1 MNIIA
6 LSLGLVPVPPLPP
19 AVRERQNRVADERH
33 RCANFGERMTNQS
46 VASYRAKI
54 LNLLR
59 ETGPA
64 STAEI
69 ASEFNTT
76 TKYLRPH
83 LDRMVLDGTVRFEV
97 RMSGGRKAFTWHAV
111 DEGETP

>member
-6 LSLGLVPVPPLPP
+6 LSLGLVPVPALPP
-19 AVRERQNRVADERH
+19 AVRERQSRIADERH

-64 STAEI
+64 STADI
-69 ASEFNTT
+69 ASEFNAT
-76 TKYLRPH
+76 TKAIRPH
-83 LDRMVLDGTVRFEV
+83 LDRMALDGTVRFEV
-97 RMSGGRKAFTWHAV
+97 SMSGGRKAFTWHAV
-111 DEGETP
+111 EAGKS

>member
-6 LSLGLVPVPPLPP
+6 LSLGLVPVPALPR
-19 AVRERQNRVADERH
+19 AVRERQSRIADERH
-33 RCANFGERMTNQS
+33 RCANFGERMTHQS

-97 RMSGGRKAFTWHAV
+97 GMSGGRRAFTWTAV
-111 DEGETP
+111 EADE